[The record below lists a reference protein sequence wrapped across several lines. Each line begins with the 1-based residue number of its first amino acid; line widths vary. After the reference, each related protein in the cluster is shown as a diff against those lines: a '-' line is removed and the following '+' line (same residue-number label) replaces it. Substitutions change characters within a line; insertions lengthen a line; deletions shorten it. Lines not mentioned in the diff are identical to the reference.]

1 VSARERAALD
11 FAERLAAAPTAI
23 DDGFM
28 AELRR
33 LFTDAEVVEL
43 GLVAAA
49 FTMLGRLHR
58 AFGVAPM
65 QPTTHTLLAEPPAD
79 A

>member
-1 VSARERAALD
+1 
-11 FAERLAAAPTAI
+11 
-23 DDGFM
+23 M

-33 LFTDAEVVEL
+33 LFTDAEVVDL
-43 GLVAAA
+43 GLVDAA

-58 AFGVAPM
+58 AFGVTPM
-65 QPTTHTLLAEPPAD
+65 QPTTHALLAEPPAG